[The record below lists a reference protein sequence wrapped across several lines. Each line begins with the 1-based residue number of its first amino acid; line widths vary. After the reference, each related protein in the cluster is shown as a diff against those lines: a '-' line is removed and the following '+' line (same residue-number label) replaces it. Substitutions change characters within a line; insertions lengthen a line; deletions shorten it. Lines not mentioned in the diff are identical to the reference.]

1 MNNNAIRSVNAV
13 PRVIVIGA
21 GITGLSAAHRL
32 SELCAE
38 QGFPLEVTVLEGRDR
53 PGGVISTR
61 ESEGFTVEE
70 GPDSFLR
77 TKPEAVGLS
86 SRVGLAPLLVGTNK
100 EADKAFV
107 LKNGRLVPMP
117 AGLFPGPP
125 RMTALFGSP
134 LLSIGGKLRMLLEA
148 FIPGNT
154 SGGDESAASFMR
166 RRFGREAYEY
176 LVEPLLSGI
185 YAGDPETLS
194 VRTALPMLAKMEEEY
209 GSVTRGMRRS
219 AASPGAPKNG
229 GETGGRFAAFDRGMG
244 TLVSALHSRLP
255 GGTVRL
261 RSRVKRIEALGGGF
275 RVHLNGAAP
284 MDCDAVIVAL
294 PAPGAALVTQG
305 LDLDLSLD
313 LSRIKYASNVVINLA
328 YPKSEVPHHLGGSGF
343 LVPSSERL
351 PVLACT
357 FSSVKF
363 KGRSPDDTVLF
374 RVVAGGARNPVICG
388 EEDSCLVDIAHG
400 ALSPILGIRSA
411 PMFGMVSRNP
421 ESTPH
426 YAVGHG
432 ELVAR
437 INERAGRFPSLRLA
451 GNAYGGAGIPD
462 CVRSGE
468 EAAGEIFRYVTERE
482 ARYEGRKSC
491 G

>member
-1 MNNNAIRSVNAV
+1 M
-13 PRVIVIGA
+13 PRIVVIGA

-32 SELCAE
+32 SELGAE
-38 QGFPLEVTVLEGRDR
+38 RGFPLEVTVLEGRDR

-61 ESEGFTVEE
+61 ESDGFTVEE
-70 GPDSFLR
+70 GPDSFIKS
-77 TKPEAVGLS
+77 KPEAIDLS
-86 SRVGLAPLLVGTNK
+86 SRVGLAPFLVGTNK
-100 EADKAFV
+100 EAERAFV
-107 LKNGRLVPMP
+107 LKNGKLVSMP
-117 AGLFPGPP
+117 AGIFPGPP

-148 FIPGNT
+148 FIPG
-154 SGGDESAASFMR
+154 SASEGDESAASFMR

-176 LVEPLLSGI
+176 LVEPLLSGV

-194 VRTALPMLAKMEEEY
+194 VRTALPMLAKMEQEY
-209 GSVTRGMRRS
+209 GSVTRGMRRNG
-219 AASPGAPKNG
+219 AFPGAPKNG
-229 GETGGRFAAFDRGMG
+229 GEAGGRFAAFDRGMG
-244 TLVSALHSRLP
+244 TLVNALYSRMP
-255 GGTVRL
+255 EGTVRL
-261 RSRVKRIEALGGGF
+261 RSRVKRIDAMGGGF

-305 LDLDLSLD
+305 LDLELSLD
-313 LSRIKYASNVVINLA
+313 LSRIKYVSNVVINLA
-328 YPKSEVPHHLGGSGF
+328 YTKSEVPHRLDGSGF

-351 PVLACT
+351 PLLACT

-363 KGRSPDDTVLF
+363 RGRSPDDAVLF
-374 RVVAGGARNPVICG
+374 RVVAGGVRNPGICG
-388 EEDSCLVDIAHG
+388 EEDGRLVDIAHG
-400 ALSPILGIRSA
+400 ALSPILGIKSA
-411 PMFGMVSRNP
+411 PVFGMVSRNP

-468 EAAGEIFRYVTERE
+468 GAAREIFTYLADRE
-482 ARYEGRKSC
+482 AKYEGRKSC

>member
-1 MNNNAIRSVNAV
+1 M
-13 PRVIVIGA
+13 PRIIVIGA

-32 SELCAE
+32 SELGAE
-38 QGFPLEVTVLEGRDR
+38 HGFALEVTVLEGRDR

-61 ESEGFTVEE
+61 ESDGFTVEE
-70 GPDSFLR
+70 GPDSFLKN
-77 TKPEAVGLS
+77 KPEAMDLS
-86 SRVGLAPLLVGTNK
+86 SRVGLAPFLVGTNK
-100 EADKAFV
+100 EAERAFV
-107 LKNGRLVPMP
+107 LKNGRLVSMP

-148 FIPGNT
+148 FIPGNA
-154 SGGDESAASFMR
+154 SEGDESAASFMR

-176 LVEPLLSGI
+176 LVEPLLSGV

-194 VRTALPMLAKMEEEY
+194 VRAALPILAKMEEEY
-209 GSVTRGMRRS
+209 GSVTRGMRRNG
-219 AASPGAPKNG
+219 APPGAPKNG
-229 GETGGRFAAFDRGMG
+229 REAGGRFAAFDRGMG
-244 TLVSALHSRLP
+244 TLVNALYSRLP

-261 RSRVKRIEALGGGF
+261 RSRVKRIDAMGGGF

-284 MDCDAVIVAL
+284 MDCDAAIVAL

-305 LDLDLSLD
+305 LDLELSLD
-313 LSRIKYASNVVINLA
+313 LSRIKYVSNVVINLA
-328 YPKSEVPHHLGGSGF
+328 YRKSEVLHHLDGSGF

-351 PVLACT
+351 PLLACT

-363 KGRSPDDTVLF
+363 RGRSPDDAVLF
-374 RVVAGGARNPVICG
+374 RVVAGGARNPGICG
-388 EEDSCLVDIAHG
+388 EEDGRLVDIAHG
-400 ALSPILGIRSA
+400 ALSPILGIKSA
-411 PMFGMVSRNP
+411 PVFGMVSRNP

-468 EAAGEIFRYVTERE
+468 EAAREIFTYLADRE
-482 ARYEGRKSC
+482 AKYEGRKSC